1 MKNLQIHNSRFITY
15 TDGIFTVDMLG
26 GVDVQQIERMICTL
40 RITYQNY
47 PPLRSTLDL
56 YNDPQTDKLIRT
68 LCNKWELQLLEVS
81 KSIHSLIT
89 QLESYKLERL
99 KYPQQKEPDFEPSEE
114 EVRAA
119 RAFLKSKNLLDGLTK
134 KLNTTGILG
143 EDENAV
149 ILFLALAS
157 YKFSNPFSVIC
168 LAKSGIGKSY
178 ILQKLSECMP
188 PTAYSFHTKISA
200 NALYYF
206 DSHQINGK
214 ALFIEDLEWTT
225 QMLQPLATLQTQGRL
240 VNTRATKDKDGML
253 HSTTF
258 EVVANLCLLACAY
271 SERNFEE
278 ISLPFLCL
286 HLNHTHN
293 QDILVM
299 EYQKRCKA
307 GQIKTEE
314 VKQAQQLLK
323 STIATLQN
331 VSVINP
337 FATLI
342 NLPDEVAYPRKSFL
356 LLLNFIEVI
365 TYFFQY
371 QREQIADTETGEVFV
386 KTHPQDIELAF
397 KLLKNNLF
405 RRADELS
412 TSARGFYNWLSK
424 YLTEA
429 KTNQFTALD
438 LRKAKPIHPRTLN
451 NYLNELKLF
460 GYVQVIGGNK
470 HREGFIYKLT
480 NFGNHTD
487 KQSKIEQS
495 IQATLKAVWNEYN
508 KQEQK
513 QPTEQEPTPEP
524 EPIKEPEQET
534 EKQEIPQQ
542 QAENHKAKRVRI
554 NDNYK
559 HTLKLLLEMEAEQP
573 KRTYEAN
580 DFTAITGRSYGIEAS
595 YLKTLWEKKILDREM
610 IDSQYV
616 YRLAESYEPNKI
628 DPDKLVSSIVETI
641 KKAPERVKKVNRIDE
656 KEKYTLKLILELE
669 AEQPNRE
676 YHPNDFTAITGRSK
690 CTEARH
696 LKTLWEQGTLNR
708 EWKDRQYFYTL
719 KNQSTTP
726 NSRQV
731 SQSPLS
737 DPETLDT

>member
-15 TDGIFTVDMLG
+15 SDGIFTVDILG

-68 LCNKWELQLLEVS
+68 LCDKWQLQLLEVS
-81 KSIHSLIT
+81 KSVHSLIT

-114 EVRAA
+114 EKKKAIQ
-119 RAFLKSKNLLDGLTK
+119 FLKHKNLLAELTK

-271 SERNFEE
+271 SEKNFEE

-342 NLPDEVAYPRKSFL
+342 NLPEEVAYPRKSFL
-356 LLLNFIEVI
+356 LLLNFIEVV

-508 KQEQK
+508 KQEQ
-513 QPTEQEPTPEP
+513 QEPTEQEPTPEP
-524 EPIKEPEQET
+524 EPIAEPEPEKEQEEKAN
-534 EKQEIPQQ
+534 EKQ
-542 QAENHKAKRVRI
+542 KRIRI
-554 NDNYK
+554 TDNYK
-559 HTLKLLLEMEAEQP
+559 HTLKLLLQLEAEQP
-573 KRTYEAN
+573 QRTYEAG
-580 DFTAITGRSYGIEAS
+580 DFTKLTGRSYGLEAS

-610 IDSQYV
+610 IDSQYI
-616 YRLAESYEPNKI
+616 YRLAESYEPNKT
-628 DPDKLVSSIVETI
+628 DPDKI
-641 KKAPERVKKVNRIDE
+641 KKAPERISKRNRIDD
-656 KEKYTLKLILELE
+656 KEEHTLKLLLELE
-669 AEQPNRE
+669 AKKQGRE
-676 YHPNDFTAITGRSK
+676 YQPQDFTELTGRNRI
-690 CTEARH
+690 TEARH
-696 LKTLWEQGTLNR
+696 LKTLWEQGKLTR
-708 EWKDRQYFYTL
+708 EWRNRQYYYKLTMTSS
-719 KNQSTTP
+719 K
-726 NSRQV
+726 QV
-731 SQSPLS
+731 SKTPLA
-737 DPETLDT
+737 DPKTLDT